1 MEYHCVLFTVL
12 LQLIVQPAR
21 SRPTITPEG
30 PHLTVPLNSD
40 FSLHCRSDNSV
51 RWLREDRP
59 TRTLN
64 VQRQGQVTVLKVSK
78 AGPQHMGKYSCRE
91 EASGEKSSIYVY
103 VKAFLSAD
111 PENPFRRNIVFDFV
125 AGEGEMTT
133 LPCLATDPR
142 ITDLHL
148 QKCDGQPLPNSLRY
162 SASIETGITLEDV
175 RKDFEGCYVCVGTL
189 EGNTVKSGQYQLN
202 VRLVPDAPPVITL
215 GRPQRVL
222 LIQGEEL
229 SLSCSTSNV
238 NSDITIRW
246 KAPQGV
252 QPSVQ
257 QFSRIL
263 TEPISH
269 LRNAT
274 LNLGSVTKQD
284 AGSYNCE
291 ARNERGTSAK
301 TVWVEI
307 YDKGFINLTSVNNS
321 TKRMRAGESLSLRV
335 VMDAY
340 PKPHTFSWSYSGV
353 KLTNTTDHVITTRSH
368 GNSYTSE
375 LKLVRLKV
383 LESGVY
389 TFSCSNRDA
398 TVHQMFEV
406 HVTSKPQIVSYEGPI
421 GGQVRCVA
429 EGYPTPQ
436 IKWYY
441 CDQPYSR
448 CSNLLNAT
456 QEEEDVVT
464 VTMTNPPFGK
474 GTVESRLNIT
484 KNSYS
489 TLECVASAN
498 GEIVYTLFS
507 ISENTVPHELFTPL
521 LIGFVAAAVILV
533 LILIVLSYKYI
544 QKPKYQIQWKVI
556 EGIHGNSYVY
566 IDPTQLPYDHQ
577 WEFPRDKLR
586 FGKTLGSGA
595 FGKVVEA
602 TAYGMSKADT
612 VMTVAVKMLK
622 PSAHATEKEA
632 LMSELK
638 VLSYLGNHIN
648 IVNLLGACT
657 IGGPTL
663 VITEYCCFGD
673 LLNFLRRRR
682 ESFYYTTLGEDSY
695 YRNVMLQ
702 PEPNES
708 RNGYMTMKPSV
719 MGLLSSENRRSL
731 KKGWINVSSV
741 LIISFPVI
749 LSLLVTQ
756 SLFVSSCL
764 VPAFLIS
771 SLLTL
776 SYLFSCLHFSYLLL
790 MSLLSHL
797 ISFVLFCLS
806 CVSCLISSHLT
817 LSHLFSCFPFIFLS
831 CVFSF
836 FHLVLS
842 LFVSYCLVLLFFYVV
857 FFSCLLVSSYLF
869 SYPGSSLLI
878 STHLFLLC
886 AFSSSLFCPCLSC
899 SHLFSPCLFSYHIVS
914 FLIFSSFLFCLIFYL
929 ILFFLFLSHH
939 FSFHLFSCLLFFIF
953 SSLLM
958 PSLYLLIFVFS
969 VSCLISFSSHIVFSF
984 IPFSLLVCCLI
995 LKSPCLFSSVLL
1007 SRIFSSHFISSL
1019 LVLSSL
1025 VVLSLLFSCLL
1036 SLSHLLPCLLF
1047 PYLLIYPF
1055 CLTSSLLAYLVFT
1068 VLIPS
1073 LLFSHPVSSVS
1084 FFSCPSCLLS
1094 SCLIY
1099 SPSLFF
1105 LCLCLSVG
1113 FLSYCVFIIIF
1124 NKFVIPLGDSYSDS
1138 DAVSEILQED
1148 GMTMDTEDLLSFSYQ
1163 VAKGMDFLASK
1174 NVSVFLIY
1182 LNSVSLTDTEFYI
1195 PSGCSN
1201 PILQIFSLFL
1211 YNATGSHSIT
1221 SVQSRIRL
1229 HKVTHE
1235 RIHIVKHM
1243 HTLIH

>member
-21 SRPTITPEG
+21 SRPTIIPEG
-30 PHLTVPLNSD
+30 PQVTVPLNSD
-40 FSLHCRSDNSV
+40 FSLSCQSDSSV

-59 TRTLN
+59 TRILKE
-64 VQRQGQVTVLKVSK
+64 QRQGQVTVLKVNK

-103 VKAFLSAD
+103 VKAD
-111 PENPFRRNIVFDFV
+111 PENPFRRNIMFDFV
-125 AGEGEMTT
+125 AGEGETT
-133 LPCLATDPR
+133 TIPCLATDPHM
-142 ITDLHL
+142 TDLHL
-148 QKCDGQPLPNSLRY
+148 QKCDGQSLPNSLRY
-162 SASIETGITLEDV
+162 SSSIETGITLEDV

-202 VRLVPDAPPVITL
+202 VRLVPDVPPVITL
-215 GRPQRVL
+215 GQPPRVM

-229 SLSCSTSNV
+229 SLSCNTSNV
-238 NSDITIRW
+238 NSDITVRW

-257 QFSRIL
+257 QFSSIL

-274 LNLGSVTKQD
+274 LNLGSVTMQD
-284 AGSYNCE
+284 AGIYNCE

-307 YDKGFINLTSVNNS
+307 YEKSFINLTSVNNS
-321 TKRMRAGESLSLRV
+321 TKRVRAGESLSLRV

-340 PKPHTFSWSYSGV
+340 PKPHPFSWSYSGV
-353 KLTNTTDHVITTRSH
+353 KLTNTTDHVITSHSH
-368 GNSYTSE
+368 GNRYTSE

-406 HVTSKPQIVSYEGPI
+406 HVISKPQIVSHEGPI
-421 GGQVRCVA
+421 DGQVRCVA

-441 CDQPYSR
+441 CDQPHSR

-489 TLECVASAN
+489 TLECVASAS

-533 LILIVLSYKYI
+533 LILIVLSYKYM

-566 IDPTQLPYDHQ
+566 IDPTQLPYDHL

-702 PEPNES
+702 PEKNES
-708 RNGYMTMKPSV
+708 RNGYVTMKPSV
-719 MGLLSSENRRSL
+719 MGILSSENRRSL
-731 KKGWINVSSV
+731 
-741 LIISFPVI
+741 
-749 LSLLVTQ
+749 
-756 SLFVSSCL
+756 
-764 VPAFLIS
+764 
-771 SLLTL
+771 
-776 SYLFSCLHFSYLLL
+776 
-790 MSLLSHL
+790 
-797 ISFVLFCLS
+797 
-806 CVSCLISSHLT
+806 
-817 LSHLFSCFPFIFLS
+817 
-831 CVFSF
+831 
-836 FHLVLS
+836 
-842 LFVSYCLVLLFFYVV
+842 
-857 FFSCLLVSSYLF
+857 
-869 SYPGSSLLI
+869 
-878 STHLFLLC
+878 
-886 AFSSSLFCPCLSC
+886 
-899 SHLFSPCLFSYHIVS
+899 
-914 FLIFSSFLFCLIFYL
+914 
-929 ILFFLFLSHH
+929 
-939 FSFHLFSCLLFFIF
+939 
-953 SSLLM
+953 
-958 PSLYLLIFVFS
+958 
-969 VSCLISFSSHIVFSF
+969 
-984 IPFSLLVCCLI
+984 
-995 LKSPCLFSSVLL
+995 
-1007 SRIFSSHFISSL
+1007 
-1019 LVLSSL
+1019 
-1025 VVLSLLFSCLL
+1025 
-1036 SLSHLLPCLLF
+1036 
-1047 PYLLIYPF
+1047 
-1055 CLTSSLLAYLVFT
+1055 
-1068 VLIPS
+1068 
-1073 LLFSHPVSSVS
+1073 
-1084 FFSCPSCLLS
+1084 
-1094 SCLIY
+1094 
-1099 SPSLFF
+1099 
-1105 LCLCLSVG
+1105 
-1113 FLSYCVFIIIF
+1113 
-1124 NKFVIPLGDSYSDS
+1124 NKGDSYSDS
-1138 DAVSEILQED
+1138 DAVSEILHED
-1148 GMTMDTEDLLSFSYQ
+1148 GMTLDTEDLLSFSYQ

-1174 NVSVFLIY
+1174 NCIHRDLAARNILLTQGRVAKICDFGLARDITTDSNYVVKGNARLPVKWMSPESIFECVYTFESDVWSYGILLWEIFSLGSSPYPGMPVDSKFYKMIKEGFRMESPEFAPSEMYEIMHSCWDANPFKRPSFSKIVEKIEQQISDSTKHIY
-1182 LNSVSLTDTEFYI
+1182 LNFSSRLPVAPGSHEESSSHVQRLNSV
-1195 PSGCSN
+1195 
-1201 PILQIFSLFL
+1201 
-1211 YNATGSHSIT
+1211 GSHSTTTQPLLSSNDVFLEGT
-1221 SVQSRIRL
+1221 SPL
-1229 HKVTHE
+1229 HPLV
-1235 RIHIVKHM
+1235 
-1243 HTLIH
+1243 